1 MDERR
6 YFGLDALR
14 GAMMMMGIVLHS
26 SMLYLSDP
34 PPTMPIATDHNT
46 SIIFDVVIA
55 FIHSVRMPAFFLL
68 SGFFTSLLVERRGV
82 LGTYKNRAGR
92 VLAPLLLAV
101 VTVLPITVYF
111 LIECMVS
118 ARFGTHAF
126 LPEREQL
133 KIIGQE
139 MAARGVPDEPSLM
152 HLWFLY
158 YLLYFYLLIPLC
170 RLLVTWSQRYEYH
183 VRKVLVA
190 PTTLVVFG
198 LYTALTLWPFRGG
211 ETYEGFIF
219 LKPYPPALIYYGSFF
234 VLGYVFHFYREILLT
249 FKRNLHWYALM
260 ALVLFPLSFYASHM
274 EYSATSQVTSVHL
287 AAVVLHGLAT
297 WALVYLFMGVALRFF
312 DYESPWILYTSQ
324 SSYWVF
330 LFHMIPVGFAS
341 WWMLQ
346 FDLPAVLKFLLVVSF
361 SLVLCLL
368 TYHYGV
374 QRTWVSVLLNGRRF
388 DLKWPWQDT
397 KSSVTSHATPR

>member
-14 GAMMMMGIVLHS
+14 GAMMMLGIILHS
-26 SMLYLSDP
+26 SLLYQSSP
-34 PPTMPIATDHNT
+34 PPTMPIGTDHNT
-46 SIIFDVVIA
+46 SIVFDVLIA
-55 FIHSVRMPAFFLL
+55 FIHSVRMPVFFVL
-68 SGFFTSLLVERRGV
+68 SGFFTALLVARRGV
-82 LGTYKNRAGR
+82 MGTYKNRAGR

-111 LIECMVS
+111 LIACMVS

-133 KIIGQE
+133 KVIGQE

-170 RLLVTWSQRYEYH
+170 RWLVQWSLRYEDQ
-183 VRKVLVA
+183 VRRFLVA
-190 PTTLVVFG
+190 PGTWVVLG
-198 LYTALTLWPFRGG
+198 LYTGMTLWPFRGG

-234 VLGYVFHFYREILLT
+234 VLGYVFHAYRDILLT
-249 FKRNLHWYALM
+249 FKRNVHWYAPV
-260 ALVLFPLSFYASHM
+260 ALVLFPLSFYASHL
-274 EYSATSQVTSVHL
+274 EYGASSQMVELHL

-330 LFHMIPVGFAS
+330 LFHMVPVGFAS

-346 FDLPAVLKFLLVVSF
+346 YDLPAVLKFLLVVAF
-361 SLVLCLL
+361 ATVLCLV
-368 TYHYGV
+368 TYHYAV

-388 DLKWPWQDT
+388 DLKWPWRAT
-397 KSSVTSHATPR
+397 ASSERSR